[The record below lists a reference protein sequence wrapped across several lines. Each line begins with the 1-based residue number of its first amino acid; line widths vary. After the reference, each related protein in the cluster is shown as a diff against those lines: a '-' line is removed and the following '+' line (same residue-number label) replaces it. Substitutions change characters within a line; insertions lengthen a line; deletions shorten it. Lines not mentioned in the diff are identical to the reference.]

1 MKKKKVF
8 LSDQDMEPTNDK
20 SLIISTKTNV
30 ISSIVRPSSPRQFF
44 ERIYGHLENTTAISK
59 NVFASEQS
67 ELSSS
72 PDISNDR

>member
-1 MKKKKVF
+1 
-8 LSDQDMEPTNDK
+8 MEPTNDK